1 MAGQSA
7 GTMSDRATQQ
17 AEISAEKVRAFVM
30 PIIAAV
36 VLFAALVYLQ
46 FNLFQFFPGPGKF
59 SDALGKF
66 GFFAQFPLGVGFYFC
81 YAWHT
86 SLVQRA
92 NLHQE
97 KLNKG

>member
-1 MAGQSA
+1 MQN
-7 GTMSDRATQQ
+7 Q
-17 AEISAEKVRAFVM
+17 ADVSAERVRAFVL
-30 PIIAAV
+30 PATAAV

-46 FNLFQFFPGPGKF
+46 FNLFDFFPGPGPF
-59 SDALGKF
+59 SAALGKF
-66 GFFAQFPLGVGFYFC
+66 GFFIQFPLGVGFYFC

-92 NLHQE
+92 NVHQE